1 MSQSRYGQKIPPGM
15 CLAHRGQWL
24 GYRNLTYSPWH
35 PCEWPGL
42 AVILDSRTS
51 HAARAADWDRK
62 SIEQMRLTADICLR
76 GVCAVGAGEQD
87 EVNR

>member
-1 MSQSRYGQKIPPGM
+1 MLPG
-15 CLAHRGQWL
+15 R
-24 GYRNLTYSPWH
+24 LT
-35 PCEWPGL
+35 G
-42 AVILDSRTS
+42 TT
-51 HAARAADWDRK
+51 K